1 MTAGGGDRPPGDREL
16 SGRAKCPDPLLHALV
31 RKELVAGKKKGGGT
45 QGTGGGQATE
55 PVTARSRAW
64 PCLRQFAVFVENRVG
79 RLHELLRLFESHE
92 IRVVALSIANS
103 VDCAFVRIMVNDAD
117 RGREILQLSRFPF
130 VEIDLIGVELPDG
143 PQPFVQI
150 CLALLQA
157 ELNIHYTYPLLYHR
171 GGRGAIAM
179 YVDDVDLALRTLEE
193 KGLNIVTESDLLMD
207 DEMF

>member
-1 MTAGGGDRPPGDREL
+1 MFEETD
-16 SGRAKCPDPLLHALV
+16 
-31 RKELVAGKKKGGGT
+31 VAGKKKGSGS
-45 QGTGGGQATE
+45 QGAGGGQSTE
-55 PVTARSRAW
+55 AVTARSQAW

-79 RLHELLRLFESHE
+79 RLHDLLRLFESHS

-117 RGREILQLSRFPF
+117 RGREILQLSKFAF
-130 VEIDLIGVELPDG
+130 AEIDLIGVELPDG

-157 ELNIHYTYPLLYHR
+157 ELNVQYTYPLLYNR
-171 GGRGAIAM
+171 GGRGAIAL
-179 YVDDVDLALRTLEE
+179 YVDDVDLALKTLEE
-193 KGLNIVTESDLLMD
+193 KGLSIVTESDLLLD

>member
-1 MTAGGGDRPPGDREL
+1 M
-16 SGRAKCPDPLLHALV
+16 
-31 RKELVAGKKKGGGT
+31 AGKKKGGTTAGS
-45 QGTGGGQATE
+45 GGGQATE
-55 PVTARSRAW
+55 AVTSRARAW

-117 RGREILQLSRFPF
+117 RGREILNFSKFAF
-130 VEIDLIGVELPDG
+130 AEIDLIGVELPEG

-157 ELNIHYTYPLLYHR
+157 ELNVQYTYPLLYHR
-171 GGRGAIAM
+171 SGRGAIAL

-193 KGLNIVTESDLLMD
+193 KGLRIVTESDLLMD
-207 DEMF
+207 DDMF

>member
-1 MTAGGGDRPPGDREL
+1 MGISRSGAGGDLVSSRKKKGSEQEL
-16 SGRAKCPDPLLHALV
+16 SGA
-31 RKELVAGKKKGGGT
+31 
-45 QGTGGGQATE
+45 GTGEAIPTA
-55 PVTARSRAW
+55 TARSRAW

-103 VDCAFVRIMVNDAD
+103 VDCAFVRIMVHDSD
-117 RGREILQLSRFPF
+117 RGREILQFSQFAF
-130 VEIDLIGVELPDG
+130 AEIDLIGVELPTG

-157 ELNIHYTYPLLYHR
+157 ELNIQYTYPLLYNR
-171 GGRGAIAM
+171 GGRGAIAL
-179 YVDDVDLALRTLEE
+179 YVDDVDLALQTLNE
-193 KGLNIVTESDLLMD
+193 KGLKIVTESDLLLD

>member
-1 MTAGGGDRPPGDREL
+1 MSAKKRGG
-16 SGRAKCPDPLLHALV
+16 S
-31 RKELVAGKKKGGGT
+31 
-45 QGTGGGQATE
+45 QGAGGGQATD

-79 RLHELLRLFESHE
+79 RLHELLRLFESHQ

-103 VDCAFVRIMVNDAD
+103 VDCAFVRIMVNDSD
-117 RGREILQLSRFPF
+117 RGREILQLSKFPF
-130 VEIDLIGVELPDG
+130 AEIDLIGVELPDG

-157 ELNIHYTYPLLYHR
+157 ELNVQYTYPLLYNR
-171 GGRGAIAM
+171 GGRGAIAL

-193 KGLNIVTESDLLMD
+193 KGLSIVTESDLLLD

>member
-1 MTAGGGDRPPGDREL
+1 
-16 SGRAKCPDPLLHALV
+16 
-31 RKELVAGKKKGGGT
+31 VAGKKKGGGT

-55 PVTARSRAW
+55 AVTARARAW

-117 RGREILQLSRFPF
+117 RGREILQLSKFPF
-130 VEIDLIGVELPDG
+130 AEIDLIGVELPDG
-143 PQPFVQI
+143 SQPFVQI

-171 GGRGAIAM
+171 SGRGAIAM

-207 DEMF
+207 DDMF